1 MIVFRYL
8 AREVLITMAAVSA
21 TLLVIIMSGRF
32 IKFLVQATQGIIDP
46 SVLLWIMA
54 FKIPGFL
61 QMILPLGLFLG
72 FLLAYGRMYMDS
84 EMTVLAATGMSQQRL
99 MLYSLAP
106 ALLVALLVGWMST
119 GLTPK
124 GAEAVEHIFN
134 DQDTLTEFDTLVPGR
149 FQKMRNSE
157 RVTYVRTLSED
168 RTQLGGVFI
177 SETRSSAR
185 RNSKKNAKDR
195 GITVLVADSGRQEI
209 QPDGSRYLIL
219 ENGYRYDGTPGTAEY
234 RVTKY
239 DAHGVLMPKAEVSTE
254 ITDREA
260 LPTRQ
265 LIGSEELQHQIELQ
279 WRLSLPLLVFVVT
292 LLAVP
297 LSRVNPRQGRFLK
310 LLPAIFL
317 YMAYLSLLIAVR
329 GALIKGRLPPGIGL
343 WTVHVTFML
352 VGLLMLYW
360 EPLRLRWRARRAV
373 REVAYGQ
380 A

>member
-8 AREVLITMAAVSA
+8 AREVLITMSAVSA
-21 TLLVIIMSGRF
+21 TLLLIIMSGRF

-106 ALLVALLVGWMST
+106 ALLVALLVAWLTM

-124 GAEAVEHIFN
+124 GAEQAERILN
-134 DQDTLTEFDTLVPGR
+134 NQDSLTEFDTLEAGR
-149 FQKMRNSE
+149 FQKMRKSD
-157 RVTYVRTLSED
+157 RVTYVESLAKD
-168 RTQLGGVFI
+168 RTELGGVFI
-177 SETRSSAR
+177 SEKRRSADG
-185 RNSKKNAKDR
+185 KKDR

-219 ENGYRYDGTPGTAEY
+219 ENGYRYDGTPGSADY

-239 DAHGVLMPKAEVSTE
+239 DAHGVLLPKPTVSAE
-254 ITDREA
+254 ITDRESM
-260 LPTRQ
+260 PTSE
-265 LIGSEELQHQIELQ
+265 LWGSKNLRKKVELQ
-279 WRLSLPLLVFVVT
+279 WRLSLPLLVFVIT

-329 GALIKGRLPPGIGL
+329 GALIKGRLPPSIGL
-343 WTVHVTFML
+343 WPVHAGFL
-352 VGLLMLYW
+352 LIGLLMLYW
-360 EPLRLRWRARRAV
+360 EPLQLFWRKRRLMQELAR
-373 REVAYGQ
+373 G
-380 A
+380 

>member
-32 IKFLVQATQGIIDP
+32 IKFLAEASRGLIDP

-54 FKIPGFL
+54 FRIPGFL

-84 EMTVLAATGMSQQRL
+84 EMTVLTATGMSQQKL

-106 ALLVALLVGWMST
+106 ALLVALLVGWMSM

-124 GAEAVEHIFN
+124 GEAQVELIYK

-149 FQKMRNSE
+149 FQTMRKSE
-157 RVTYVRTLSED
+157 RVTYVRELSED
-168 RTQLGGVFI
+168 RTELGGVFI
-177 SETRSSAR
+177 SETRTSGR
-185 RNSKKNAKDR
+185 DHKDR

-219 ENGYRYDGTPGTAEY
+219 ENGYRYDGIPGSAEY

-239 DAHGVLMPKAEVSTE
+239 DAHGVLMTKPEVNVT

-260 LPTRQ
+260 LPT
-265 LIGSEELQHQIELQ
+265 SELMLSDKLQHKVELQ
-279 WRLSLPLLVFVVT
+279 WRLTLPVLVFVIT

-329 GALIKGRLPPGIGL
+329 GALMKGRLPPGIGF
-343 WTVHVTFML
+343 WTVHVLFTL
-352 VGLLMLYW
+352 IGLLMLYW
-360 EPLRLRWRARRAV
+360 EPLQLRWKARRAAP
-373 REVAYGQ
+373 EVILG
-380 A
+380 

>member
-1 MIVFRYL
+1 LIVFRYL
-8 AREVLITMAAVSA
+8 AREVLITMVAVSA

-72 FLLAYGRMYMDS
+72 FLLGYGRLYMDS

-99 MLYSLAP
+99 TLYSFAP
-106 ALLVALLVGWMST
+106 ALLVALLVAWLAM

-124 GAEAVEHIFN
+124 GAEEVEHILN
-134 DQDTLTEFDTLVPGR
+134 EQDTLTEFDTLEPGR

-157 RVTYVRTLSED
+157 RVTYVESLSGD
-168 RTQLGGVFI
+168 RTQLEGVFI
-177 SETRSSAR
+177 SEKRRSGEDGKAH
-185 RNSKKNAKDR
+185 A
-195 GITVLVADSGRQEI
+195 ITVLVADSGRQEI

-219 ENGYRYDGTPGTAEY
+219 ENGYRYDGNPGSAEY
-234 RVTKY
+234 RVTRY
-239 DAHGVLMPKAEVSTE
+239 DAHGVLLPKASVSAE

-260 LPTRQ
+260 LPTRE
-265 LIGSEELQHQIELQ
+265 LLGSTDLRHQIELQ
-279 WRLSLPLLVFVVT
+279 WRMSLPLLVFVIT

-310 LLPAIFL
+310 LLPAILL
-317 YMAYLSLLIAVR
+317 YMAYLSLLIAAR
-329 GALIKGRLPPGIGL
+329 GALLKGRMPAEVGMWP
-343 WTVHVTFML
+343 VHGVFLL

>member
-8 AREVLITMAAVSA
+8 AREVLITMSAVSA

-32 IKFLVQATQGIIDP
+32 IRYLAEATRGIIDP

-99 MLYSLAP
+99 MLFSLAP
-106 ALLVALLVGWMST
+106 ALLVALLVAWLSL

-124 GAEAVEHIFN
+124 GAERAERILD
-134 DQDTLTEFDTLVPGR
+134 DQGNLTEFDTLEAGR
-149 FQKMRNSE
+149 FQTMRRSD
-157 RVTYVRTLSED
+157 RVTYVENLTKD
-168 RTQLGGVFI
+168 RTELGGVFI
-177 SETRSSAR
+177 SEKRRSSDG
-185 RNSKKNAKDR
+185 KQDR
-195 GITVLVADSGRQEI
+195 GITVLVANSGRQEI

-219 ENGYRYDGTPGTAEY
+219 EDGYRYDGTPGDPEY

-239 DAHGVLMPKAEVSTE
+239 DAHGVLMPKPEINAE

-260 LPTRQ
+260 LSSRVLMDSQ
-265 LIGSEELQHQIELQ
+265 KLQHKIELQ
-279 WRLSLPLLVFVVT
+279 WRISLPLLVFVIT

-329 GALIKGRLPPGIGL
+329 GALMKGKLPPGIGF
-343 WTVHVTFML
+343 WTVHAAFVL
-352 VGLLMLYW
+352 IGLLMLYW
-360 EPLRLRWRARRAV
+360 EPLQLRWKARRAV
-373 REVAYGQ
+373 QEVARG
-380 A
+380 

>member
-8 AREVLITMAAVSA
+8 SREVLVTMSAVSA

-72 FLLAYGRMYMDS
+72 FLLAYGRLYMDS

-99 MLYSLAP
+99 TMYSLAP
-106 ALLVALLVGWMST
+106 AALVALLVAWLAM

-124 GAEAVEHIFN
+124 GAEAVERILN
-134 DQDTLTEFDTLVPGR
+134 EQDTLTEFDTLVPGR
-149 FQKMRNSE
+149 FQKMRNAE
-157 RVTYVRTLSED
+157 RVTYVESLSDD

-177 SETRSSAR
+177 SEKRRSADGG
-185 RNSKKNAKDR
+185 KDR

-219 ENGYRYDGTPGTAEY
+219 ENGYRYDGNPGAADY
-234 RVTKY
+234 RVTRY
-239 DAHGVLMPKAEVSTE
+239 EAHGVLLPKATVSAE

-260 LPTRQ
+260 IPTGQ
-265 LIGSEELQHQIELQ
+265 LLGSDELRHRIELQ
-279 WRLSLPLLVFVVT
+279 WRLSLPLLVFVIT

-317 YMAYLSLLIAVR
+317 YMAYLSLLIAAR
-329 GALIKGRLPPGIGL
+329 GALMKGRMSPEFGLWPVHALFLLIGL
-343 WTVHVTFML
+343 
-352 VGLLMLYW
+352 LLLYW
-360 EPLRLRWRARRAV
+360 EPLQLRWKARRAV
-373 REVAYGQ
+373 QEVALG
-380 A
+380 

>member
-8 AREVLITMAAVSA
+8 SREVLVTMSAVSA

-32 IKFLVQATQGIIDP
+32 IKYLAQATQGILDP
-46 SVLLWIMA
+46 SALLLIMA
-54 FKIPGFL
+54 FRIPGFL

-72 FLLAYGRMYMDS
+72 ILLAYGRLYMDS
-84 EMTVLAATGMSQQRL
+84 EMTVLTATGMSQQRL
-99 MLYSLAP
+99 TLYSFAP
-106 ALLVALLVGWMST
+106 ALLVALLVAWLTM

-124 GAEAVEHIFN
+124 GAEEVERILN
-134 DQDTLTEFDTLVPGR
+134 QQDTLTEFDTLVPGR
-149 FQKMRNSE
+149 FQKMRNAE
-157 RVTYVRTLSED
+157 RVTYVEHLSAD

-177 SETRSSAR
+177 SEKRRSADG
-185 RNSKKNAKDR
+185 AKER

-219 ENGYRYDGTPGTAEY
+219 ENGYRYDGTPGAADY
-234 RVTKY
+234 RVTRY
-239 DAHGVLMPKAEVSTE
+239 DAHGVLLPKASVSGE

-260 LPTRQ
+260 IPTRE
-265 LIGSEELQHQIELQ
+265 LLGSSKRKHQVELQ
-279 WRLSLPLLVFVVT
+279 WRLSLPLLVFVIV

-297 LSRVNPRQGRFLK
+297 LSRVNPRQGRYLK

-329 GALIKGRLPPGIGL
+329 GALIKGRIPVEVGLWPVHGLFLLIGL
-343 WTVHVTFML
+343 
-352 VGLLMLYW
+352 LLLYW
-360 EPLRLRWRARRAV
+360 EPLQLRWKARRAT
-373 REVAYGQ
+373 REVALGQ